1 MTLHYPWML
10 LLLLLIP
17 LLLYFRYGRMRKPA
31 LRFSDGRILSRL
43 PHGWGVLVSR
53 GLLWIYALALLL
65 LIVAL
70 ARPQRGLEE
79 SRVNTEAVDI
89 VLLADVSTS
98 MRAIDFSTATKRIN
112 RLDAAKTVMEEFI
125 KKRPADRIGLVAF
138 SAMPYT
144 VAPLTLDHA
153 WLMQQAS
160 ERLQTGMLED
170 GTAIGDAIASAVN
183 RLRDSKAVSKVVVLL
198 TDGMSNAG
206 RLSPDNAAQAA
217 KALNIKLYTIGA
229 GSDGIVNVPVPSP
242 FGGEQYVQTRS
253 EIDETTLKRIAEIT
267 GARYFRATD
276 LKSLHKI
283 YDDIDKM
290 EKTDIEVEQ
299 FTRFEERFQPFLL
312 LALALLGLEKL
323 LSVSRFGRAP

>member
-1 MTLHYPWML
+1 MTIHYPWML
-10 LLLLLIP
+10 LLLLVIP
-17 LLLYFRYGRMRKPA
+17 GLLYLRYGQTRKLA
-31 LRFSDGRILSRL
+31 MTFSDGRILSRL
-43 PHGWGVLVSR
+43 PSGWGLRVSR
-53 GLLWIYALALLL
+53 TLPWLYAVGLVF
-65 LIVAL
+65 LIIAM

-98 MRAIDFSTATKRIN
+98 MRAIDFSTTTKRMD
-112 RLDAAKTVMEEFI
+112 RLDAAKLVMEEFI
-125 KKRPADRIGLVAF
+125 KKRPEDRIGLVAF

-153 WLMQQAS
+153 WLMQQTKD
-160 ERLQTGMLED
+160 RLQTGMVED

-198 TDGMSNAG
+198 TDGMNNAG
-206 RLSPDNAAQAA
+206 KLSPENAAQAA
-217 KALNIKLYTIGA
+217 KAMKIKVYTIGA

-242 FGGEQYVQTRS
+242 FGGEQFVQTRS
-253 EIDETTLKRIAEIT
+253 EIDEATLTRIAEIT

-276 LKSLHKI
+276 LKSLQKI

-312 LALALLGLEKL
+312 LALCLLGLEKL
-323 LSVSRFGRAP
+323 LSVSRFGRLP